1 MPSVN
6 RCWADAPVDSAPIDD
21 DVVVKTSA
29 KESSAV
35 PSTSTTTR
43 RIISCFLND
52 IVVVQSTM
60 SRQLVLCIEDE
71 MYEVSQFVPNH
82 PGEGIRNLY
91 LTAYRHKNA
100 TREFDQFHN
109 DNEPHQMLVSARAL
123 SADPKTGIR
132 HIARNPFDAS
142 ARRLPAYLR
151 YARSQADADALFQDG
166 NDAATLPFIAYNF
179 LADGSALS
187 LAIRAESPDQQ
198 NRHLRLIRDADSQLW
213 SCQQLPQAESLTS
226 LSKFIDSI
234 VALTPTVAPT
244 DDVPPAPPAAADVV
258 VAPAAAV
265 AAVVSI

>member
-1 MPSVN
+1 
-6 RCWADAPVDSAPIDD
+6 
-21 DVVVKTSA
+21 
-29 KESSAV
+29 
-35 PSTSTTTR
+35 
-43 RIISCFLND
+43 
-52 IVVVQSTM
+52 M

-132 HIARNPFDAS
+132 HIARNPFDPS

-151 YARSQADADALFQDG
+151 YARSEADADALFQDG

-187 LAIRAESPDQQ
+187 VAIRAVSPEQQ
-198 NRHLRLIRDADSQLW
+198 NRHLRLIRDADSLLW

-234 VALTPTVAPT
+234 VALSPAAAAPDQVPPAPTVAP
-244 DDVPPAPPAAADVV
+244 DNVPPAPPAV
-258 VAPAAAV
+258 VATP
-265 AAVVSI
+265 VVSI